1 MSTTVTGSTAHGIVY
16 TRSGDGPP
24 LVLLHGLGSS
34 RLAWSPV
41 AGKLSRSHTVYALDL
56 PGFGDS
62 APLPESD
69 PSTPARLAEAV
80 DEALAELGIEAPH
93 VVGNSLGGWVTLELA
108 HVRRLSSLTL
118 LDPAGLWRKGQPTYC
133 TVSLALTWLACR
145 FFAPALVALSRW
157 ATGRRLLFWQVFAH
171 PEELTQDDVRSQ
183 VAAMGRSAGFL
194 PTFRAIRNLRY
205 RADPDVVAGPVTVAF
220 GSKDRILLARQS
232 RFVDQ
237 LPPQT
242 RHVTIADAG
251 HVPMSDAPERVAE
264 IVLTSAAMS
273 QRSGPAPSSVR
284 DRRGEELR

>member
-1 MSTTVTGSTAHGIVY
+1 MSTTVTGSTNHGIAY
-16 TRSGDGPP
+16 TRGGDGPP
-24 LVLLHGLGSS
+24 VVLLHGLGSS
-34 RLAWSPV
+34 RLAWTPV

-62 APLPESD
+62 APLPEWD

-93 VVGNSLGGWVTLELA
+93 VVGNSLGGWVSLELA

-118 LDPAGLWRKGQPTYC
+118 LDPAGLWRKGQPMYC
-133 TVSLALTWLACR
+133 TVSLVLTWLACR
-145 FFAPALVALSRW
+145 FFGPALVALSRW
-157 ATGRRLLFWQVFAH
+157 ATARRLLFWQVFAH
-171 PEELTQDDVRSQ
+171 PEKLTQDDVRSQ
-183 VAAMGRSAGFL
+183 VAAMGRGTGFL
-194 PTFRAIRNLRY
+194 PTFRAIRSQRY
-205 RADPDVVAGPVTVAF
+205 RANPGIAGPVTVAF

-251 HVPMSDAPERVAE
+251 HVPMSDAPHRVAE
-264 IVLTSAAMS
+264 IVLTTVAMS
-273 QRSGPAPSSVR
+273 QSSGPAPSSVR
-284 DRRGEELR
+284 DRRGEEHR